1 MKYAYVRVSTRIQ
14 CEERQLVEMDSLG
27 IPHERIFVEKLS
39 GKDTKRPQLQKLLR
53 TVKRGDTVVVGEI
66 SRFARNARDLLNL
79 VEQLTEKGVDFISKK
94 ECIDTTTVTGRFM
107 LTVLGAV
114 AEMERGYM
122 LQRQADG
129 IAAAKT
135 REVRFGRPLKC
146 PPDDFAPLVNQ
157 WECGDLHLADL
168 LEQTGMTRAT
178 VHRRQRDYRA
188 DAVSYPLPPPRVKP
202 VTK

>member
-14 CEERQLVEMDSLG
+14 CEERQLLEMDSLG
-27 IPHERIFVEKLS
+27 IPQERIFVEKQS

-53 TVKRGDTVVVGEI
+53 TVKKGDTVVVGEI

-94 ECIDTTTVTGRFM
+94 ECIDTTTVTGKFM

-129 IAAAKT
+129 IAAAQARQVK
-135 REVRFGRPLKC
+135 FGRPYKGT
-146 PPDDFAPLVNQ
+146 PDDFAKLVWQ
-157 WECGDLHLADL
+157 WECGNLLLADVL
-168 LEQTGMTRAT
+168 AKSGLSRAT
-178 VHRRQRDYRA
+178 FFRRLRESRN
-188 DAVSYPLPPPRVKP
+188 K
-202 VTK
+202 